1 MKAFIVYPTYA
12 LIDSKTI
19 VQLYGRLENGQ
30 SFVTLN
36 TLEPYFFIQEKD
48 EKEAKKQLKEIKTE
62 KTALTTF
69 QGEKVVKITAQNHI
83 ELNKISSEL
92 HKADISTFE
101 ADIKPHN
108 RFIMDND
115 LFGSIDIEGEY
126 ESSERIDRVYKE
138 PKVAPSSWKPNLKII
153 SVDTESDKNSKELFC
168 IGLYSE
174 NYKKNFIVSN
184 KKLDNAVSCKNEEEC
199 LEKFK
204 EEIILQ
210 DPDIVTGWNI
220 IDFDLK
226 FLQELFKKYKISF
239 DLGRSTEQASL
250 RIESSFMKSSSAD
263 IPGRLVLDG
272 MNLIRDPFLKE
283 APTIKKAEFESYSL
297 EDVSQELLGECKLIR
312 GNDRHKEIEKLYK
325 KNQQKLVDYNLVD
338 CELAYKIVKET
349 EIIPLAIERSQLT
362 GMPLDR
368 ITASIS
374 SFDSL
379 YIRETRKKGF
389 VSPSTVFGNKET
401 KLKGGFVF
409 PAQAGIYHN
418 VLVFDFKS
426 LYPSVIKTF
435 NIDPASFLGTKKEKD
450 AIETPNKV
458 YFKNSQGILPEIIGK
473 LHEARE
479 KSKKE
484 KRELASYAIK
494 TIMNSFWGVLA
505 SPNCRYFNF
514 DMASSITA
522 FARWAIQTTAKKIE
536 EMDYRVIYGD
546 TDSAFIETGLG
557 KEPANQK
564 GKEIEE
570 FINQF
575 YKNYIKEQFRRESFL
590 ELQFQKQY
598 LSMMIPK
605 IRSQQKSGEEEK
617 EVAAKKRYAGLI
629 EQKGK
634 EELELVGLE
643 AIRGDWTDA
652 AQEFQRE
659 LLLKTF
665 HKEPVEPF
673 IKSYIKKIREGKLD
687 NKLIYKKSIRKALD
701 EYTKTTPPHV
711 KAARLLDSL
720 DSNIIQYYI
729 TKAGPEPIQKLK
741 HKIDYE
747 HYIEKQIKPIAN
759 QVLFLLGKDFD
770 ELSKDHKQATLF

>member
-1 MKAFIVYPTYA
+1 
-12 LIDSKTI
+12 
-19 VQLYGRLENGQ
+19 
-30 SFVTLN
+30 
-36 TLEPYFFIQEKD
+36 
-48 EKEAKKQLKEIKTE
+48 
-62 KTALTTF
+62 
-69 QGEKVVKITAQNHI
+69 
-83 ELNKISSEL
+83 
-92 HKADISTFE
+92 
-101 ADIKPHN
+101 
-108 RFIMDND
+108 
-115 LFGSIDIEGEY
+115 
-126 ESSERIDRVYKE
+126 
-138 PKVAPSSWKPNLKII
+138 
-153 SVDTESDKNSKELFC
+153 
-168 IGLYSE
+168 
-174 NYKKNFIVSN
+174 
-184 KKLDNAVSCKNEEEC
+184 
-199 LEKFK
+199 
-204 EEIILQ
+204 
-210 DPDIVTGWNI
+210 
-220 IDFDLK
+220 
-226 FLQELFKKYKISF
+226 
-239 DLGRSTEQASL
+239 
-250 RIESSFMKSSSAD
+250 
-263 IPGRLVLDG
+263 
-272 MNLIRDPFLKE
+272 
-283 APTIKKAEFESYSL
+283 
-297 EDVSQELLGECKLIR
+297 
-312 GNDRHKEIEKLYK
+312 
-325 KNQQKLVDYNLVD
+325 
-338 CELAYKIVKET
+338 
-349 EIIPLAIERSQLT
+349 
-362 GMPLDR
+362 
-368 ITASIS
+368 
-374 SFDSL
+374 
-379 YIRETRKKGF
+379 
-389 VSPSTVFGNKET
+389 
-401 KLKGGFVF
+401 
-409 PAQAGIYHN
+409 
-418 VLVFDFKS
+418 
-426 LYPSVIKTF
+426 
-435 NIDPASFLGTKKEKD
+435 
-450 AIETPNKV
+450 
-458 YFKNSQGILPEIIGK
+458 
-473 LHEARE
+473 
-479 KSKKE
+479 
-484 KRELASYAIK
+484 
-494 TIMNSFWGVLA
+494 MNSFWGVLA